1 MKKQRIVVKIGS
13 SSLTNSNGSIDEA
26 KIKEHTEA
34 ISLLKE
40 NGHEVILITSGA
52 VAAGFSALGYPSR
65 PVTIKGKQAAAA
77 VGQTLLM
84 QQYMDHLKRYGLTPA
99 QILLTRNDFSKRE
112 RYRNAY
118 ATVME
123 LLERGV
129 VPIINENDSTS
140 VEELTFGDNDM
151 LSALVSGL
159 IHADQLMIL
168 TDINGLYDANPNENR
183 DAKRFDYLND
193 ITPELLGYAG
203 SAGSKVGT
211 GGMKSKLLAA
221 QTALSL
227 GVKVFIG
234 TGSGGEKLM
243 GILDGKGDGT
253 YIGDKDL
260 SSVNNTRQWIMFH
273 SPISGEI
280 IIDGGAEQAMIHNGS
295 SLLPAGVADV
305 CGSFPKG
312 AVVEVRG
319 PGGII
324 GKGQT
329 QYSSDEILE
338 AKGKRSDQLSG
349 TKQVEVIHRDDWV
362 NLFDEG
368 EHK

>member
-1 MKKQRIVVKIGS
+1 
-13 SSLTNSNGSIDEA
+13 
-26 KIKEHTEA
+26 
-34 ISLLKE
+34 
-40 NGHEVILITSGA
+40 
-52 VAAGFSALGYPSR
+52 
-65 PVTIKGKQAAAA
+65 
-77 VGQTLLM
+77 
-84 QQYMDHLKRYGLTPA
+84 
-99 QILLTRNDFSKRE
+99 
-112 RYRNAY
+112 
-118 ATVME
+118 ME

-168 TDINGLYDANPNENR
+168 TDINGLYDANPNENP

-234 TGSGGEKLM
+234 TGSGREKLM

-273 SPISGEI
+273 SPISGK
-280 IIDGGAEQAMIHNGS
+280 S
-295 SLLPAGVADV
+295 SLMGSGAG
-305 CGSFPKG
+305 
-312 AVVEVRG
+312 
-319 PGGII
+319 
-324 GKGQT
+324 
-329 QYSSDEILE
+329 
-338 AKGKRSDQLSG
+338 
-349 TKQVEVIHRDDWV
+349 DDS
-362 NLFDEG
+362 
-368 EHK
+368 

>member
-26 KIKEHTEA
+26 KIKEHVQA
-34 ISLLKE
+34 ISLLKKA
-40 NGHEVILITSGA
+40 GHEMILITSGA
-52 VAAGFSALGYPSR
+52 VAAGFSSLGYPSR

-84 QQYMDHLKRYGLTPA
+84 QQYMNQFKQYALTPG

-118 ATVME
+118 ATIME

-129 VPIINENDSTS
+129 IPIINENDSTS

-168 TDINGLYDANPNENR
+168 TDINGLYDANPNEHPE
-183 DAKRFDYLND
+183 AKRFDDLPE

-234 TGSGGEKLM
+234 TGSGEQKLAD
-243 GILDGKGDGT
+243 ILDGRGDGT
-253 YIGDKDL
+253 YIGDKER
-260 SSVNNTRQWIMFH
+260 SSVNNTRQWIQFH
-273 SPISGEI
+273 SPIAGEI
-280 IIDGGAEQAMIHNGS
+280 VIDAGAEEAMIHHGS
-295 SLLPAGVADV
+295 SLLPAGVV
-305 CGSFPKG
+305 GVNGSFPKG

-319 PGGII
+319 PGGVI

-329 QYSSDEILE
+329 HYSSEEIMA
-338 AKGKRSDQLSG
+338 AKGKRSDELDFEK
-349 TKQVEVIHRDDWV
+349 TFEVIHRNDWV
-362 NLFDEG
+362 NLKD
-368 EHK
+368 